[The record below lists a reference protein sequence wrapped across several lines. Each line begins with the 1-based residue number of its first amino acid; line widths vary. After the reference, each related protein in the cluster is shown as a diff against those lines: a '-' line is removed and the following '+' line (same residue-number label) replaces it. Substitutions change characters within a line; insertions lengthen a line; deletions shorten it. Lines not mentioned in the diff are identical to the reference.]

1 MSKNILEAS
10 LEGAEHIV
18 LLGHI
23 HPDGDC
29 IGTTLGLLNY
39 LRENY
44 PQIEAELFLDHPAA
58 KFSYMNDFEKIHT
71 EIVPEKQFD
80 LCITL
85 DASDKERLGGYAV
98 YFDSAAKTLCI
109 DHHRTNTGFAE
120 QNYII
125 PDASSCSEVLYTLL
139 DEAKIS
145 REAAQCLYTGIVHDT
160 GVFKYNSTTRK
171 TMEIAGTLMEKG
183 VNAAKIIDDS
193 FYRKTYAQNQILGK
207 ALLSSTRI
215 LDGRCIFSVVS
226 RKEME
231 FYGVDTNDLDGII
244 DQLRITEGVEC
255 AIFIYEKAFNEYK
268 VSLRS
273 NDYVDVSKVA
283 AYFGG
288 GGHIHAAGCTMQG
301 HPRDV
306 INNLTGHIEKQ
317 MDSRRE
323 E

>member
-98 YFDSAAKTLCI
+98 YFDSAVKTLCI
-109 DHHRTNTGFAE
+109 EDL
-120 QNYII
+120 QN
-125 PDASSCSEVLYTLL
+125 
-139 DEAKIS
+139 KITS
-145 REAAQCLYTGIVHDT
+145 FRMQAP
-160 GVFKYNSTTRK
+160 
-171 TMEIAGTLMEKG
+171 
-183 VNAAKIIDDS
+183 AAKCYTRFLMRQRSAGRRQSVSIPELCMTQVYLSTIQ
-193 FYRKTYAQNQILGK
+193 RPGK
-207 ALLSSTRI
+207 RWK
-215 LDGRCIFSVVS
+215 S
-226 RKEME
+226 RA
-231 FYGVDTNDLDGII
+231 
-244 DQLRITEGVEC
+244 R
-255 AIFIYEKAFNEYK
+255 
-268 VSLRS
+268 
-273 NDYVDVSKVA
+273 
-283 AYFGG
+283 
-288 GGHIHAAGCTMQG
+288 
-301 HPRDV
+301 
-306 INNLTGHIEKQ
+306 
-317 MDSRRE
+317 
-323 E
+323 

>member
-1 MSKNILEAS
+1 MTEALKQKKKALEQWMADHVKEGICIAFSAGVDSS
-10 LEGAEHIV
+10 LLLKLACDAGKAAGVPVWAVTFSTKLHPHGELEDARQAAAGMGAEHIV

-85 DASDKERLGGYAV
+85 DASDKERLGAYAV

-145 REAAQCLYTGIVHDT
+145 REAAECLYTGIVHDT

-171 TMEIAGTLMEKG
+171 TMEIAGALMEKG
-183 VNAAKIIDDS
+183 VNAAKIIV
-193 FYRKTYAQNQILGK
+193 AVIP
-207 ALLSSTRI
+207 LLMIYPFLQRYLISGI
-215 LDGRCIFSVVS
+215 VMGSV
-226 RKEME
+226 KE
-231 FYGVDTNDLDGII
+231 
-244 DQLRITEGVEC
+244 
-255 AIFIYEKAFNEYK
+255 
-268 VSLRS
+268 
-273 NDYVDVSKVA
+273 
-283 AYFGG
+283 
-288 GGHIHAAGCTMQG
+288 
-301 HPRDV
+301 
-306 INNLTGHIEKQ
+306 
-317 MDSRRE
+317 
-323 E
+323 

>member
-1 MSKNILEAS
+1 MRKKMSKNILEAS

-85 DASDKERLGGYAV
+85 DASDKERLGAYAV

-120 QNYII
+120 QKLHHFRTQA
-125 PDASSCSEVLYTLL
+125 P
-139 DEAKIS
+139 
-145 REAAQCLYTGIVHDT
+145 
-160 GVFKYNSTTRK
+160 
-171 TMEIAGTLMEKG
+171 
-183 VNAAKIIDDS
+183 AAKCYTRFLMRQRSAGRRQSVSIPELCMTQVYLSTIQ
-193 FYRKTYAQNQILGK
+193 RPGK
-207 ALLSSTRI
+207 RWK
-215 LDGRCIFSVVS
+215 S
-226 RKEME
+226 RA
-231 FYGVDTNDLDGII
+231 
-244 DQLRITEGVEC
+244 R
-255 AIFIYEKAFNEYK
+255 
-268 VSLRS
+268 
-273 NDYVDVSKVA
+273 
-283 AYFGG
+283 
-288 GGHIHAAGCTMQG
+288 
-301 HPRDV
+301 
-306 INNLTGHIEKQ
+306 
-317 MDSRRE
+317 
-323 E
+323 